1 MQFLEQ
7 VPAAQSGVA
16 KAYDRDETNN
26 TFYGVATDMG
36 QIMEKTAYLVAK
48 WRYSLLYNNEDIKA
62 MCPICVVPNTF
73 DIVGAQYLL
82 DEVKQSK
89 ESKLNDSVISQI
101 EIEFIKKRFPNDINL
116 QNILIGSYELDPMS
130 GLTEDE
136 KALIKSNRGA
146 TQQDYIISNN
156 IADFIQRAHSENANF
171 NALDRQKQYGILT
184 KYADEKIAEINKK
197 MPLQTTLVPPIN

>member
-1 MQFLEQ
+1 
-7 VPAAQSGVA
+7 
-16 KAYDRDETNN
+16 
-26 TFYGVATDMG
+26 
-36 QIMEKTAYLVAK
+36 
-48 WRYSLLYNNEDIKA
+48 
-62 MCPICVVPNTF
+62 VPNTF

-82 DEVKQSK
+82 DEVKLSK

-101 EIEFIKKRFPNDINL
+101 EIEFIKKRFPNDVNL

-156 IADFIQRAHSENANF
+156 ISDFIQRANSEASDF
-171 NALDRQKQYGILT
+171 NTLDRQKQYAILT

-197 MPLQTTLVPPIN
+197 MPIQTTLVPPIN